1 MTNARP
7 LLYSVSE
14 LNLLAKNVLEN
25 SPQLNFVEVKGE
37 IASYKRYPSGDYFDI
52 KDEKSY
58 LSCVIWA
65 RDAAKMS
72 FVPKV
77 GDEVVLFGSVS
88 LYAQKGRYQFTAFSL
103 SLFGKGEALLA
114 LEQLK
119 EKLSKEGLFD
129 ISKKKAIPQY
139 PNKISIVVGKDS
151 AAEADLIANI
161 SRRWP
166 LAEVVIHNALVQG
179 KNAPEDIIRAL
190 NETKEDNADVL
201 ILSRGGGSND
211 DLSAFNDEEL
221 VRAFYAIDTPKI
233 AAVGHEIDF
242 TLVDYVADKR
252 VSTPTAAAELATPNK
267 DDVYDLLSA
276 YEKSLFSGIMQKI
289 ESKEALYSA
298 LLGKMNILSP
308 KKKYDDSEEKLESF
322 KKRLSLAINNLLKA
336 KESQMELT
344 SSKLNG
350 LDHHK
355 VLNRGY
361 SIAYDKEGKILSS
374 IKEIKEGEEMVTLLK
389 DGKITSKII
398 KGEENGK

>member
-1 MTNARP
+1 MIENP

-14 LNLLAKNVLEN
+14 LNLMAKNVLEN
-25 SPQLNFVEVKGE
+25 SPQLNFIKVKGE

-52 KDEKSY
+52 KDEKSV

-65 RDAAKMS
+65 RDAYKTS
-72 FVPKV
+72 FIPKV

-88 LYAQKGRYQFTAFSL
+88 LYAQKGRYQFTAMSL

-114 LEQLK
+114 LEELK

-129 ISKKKAIPQY
+129 QSKKKPIPNF
-139 PNKISIVVGKDS
+139 PKKISIVVGKDS

-166 LAEVVIHNALVQG
+166 LCEIIIHNALVQG

-190 NETKEDNADVL
+190 NEVTEDGSDTL

-211 DLSAFNDEEL
+211 DLSAFNDEKV
-221 VRAFYAIDTPKI
+221 VRVFYAINIPKI

-267 DDVYDLLSA
+267 NEIYDDLANCQRTLVNLMGKKLENKETLYR
-276 YEKSLFSGIMQKI
+276 SLFDK
-289 ESKEALYSA
+289 LN
-298 LLGKMNILSP
+298 LLSP
-308 KKKYDDSEEKLESF
+308 KKRYEDGKEKLSSYE
-322 KKRLSLAINNLLKA
+322 KRLSLAMENIIKG
-336 KESQMELT
+336 KEGQIELA

-361 SIAYDKEGKILSS
+361 SIAYGKNGKIVSS
-374 IKEIKEGEEMVTLLK
+374 IKDAKEGETMVTLVK
-389 DGKITSKII
+389 DGKITSKMI